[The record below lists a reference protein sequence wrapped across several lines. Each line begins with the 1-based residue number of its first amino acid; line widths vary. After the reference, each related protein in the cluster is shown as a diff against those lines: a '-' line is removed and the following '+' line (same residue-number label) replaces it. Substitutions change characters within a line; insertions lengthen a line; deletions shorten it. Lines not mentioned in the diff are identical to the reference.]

1 MFDSISK
8 NHTIDVKFK
17 EKPIFTITTSVE
29 NGFVDVTL
37 NKHRDNDVQITYGA
51 NEHYELSEVLV
62 DGAPVTLDDHQTS
75 YTFTNIQEAHKID
88 VKFKKIPSF
97 NIETEVVGGT
107 ITNGSDTVYRNDDF
121 TVYYEEKNEDYALG
135 WIEVDGKVIMADSIR
150 SQWHKYTFENVWFPH
165 KIKVVYY
172 WKYMPM
178 LLIIGIPGILTG
190 LVSIALLSA
199 GYRHR
204 RKMLKRYKQRRKE
217 KERLKAGLPA
227 KDPAKSKNKQKSFKQ
242 IKREKRAKKNH
253 RKYAKK
259 AMKNRAKAEKR
270 VKEKMA
276 NEKLFENDDE

>member
-1 MFDSISK
+1 M
-8 NHTIDVKFK
+8 
-17 EKPIFTITTSVE
+17 EK
-29 NGFVDVTL
+29 L
-37 NKHRDNDVQITYGA
+37 LWQIQYG
-51 NEHYELSEVLV
+51 HS
-62 DGAPVTLDDHQTS
+62 GI
-75 YTFTNIQEAHKID
+75 NI
-88 VKFKKIPSF
+88 
-97 NIETEVVGGT
+97 
-107 ITNGSDTVYRNDDF
+107 
-121 TVYYEEKNEDYALG
+121 L
-135 WIEVDGKVIMADSIR
+135 
-150 SQWHKYTFENVWFPH
+150 FENVWFPH